1 MKGFPYRNMEELSI
15 FKKFRAPESVQD
27 FLNTIPINFEQ
38 NGETYRSPLQTL
50 RYMRAHCMEGA
61 LLAAAIFWYHGQAP
75 LLLDLRTTEDDSDH
89 VVALF
94 RRGGLWGAV
103 SKTNHPILRYRDP
116 VYRTVR
122 ELAMSYFHEY
132 FRNNG
137 KKTLREYSAPFSLLR
152 YDADWVVR
160 RAHARDIVDDLDN
173 SRHFSIMPKKIEKY
187 LRPADKIEI
196 QATKTTEW
204 KRAR

>member
-1 MKGFPYRNMEELSI
+1 MKRFPYHDIEEFSV
-15 FKKFRAPESVQD
+15 FKKLRTPESVQS
-27 FLNTIPINFEQ
+27 FLNKIPINFEL

-50 RYMRAHCMEGA
+50 RYKRAHCMEGA
-61 LLAAAIFWYHGQAP
+61 LLAAAVFWYHGQKP

-94 RRGGLWGAV
+94 RRGSLWGAV
-103 SKTNHPILRYRDP
+103 SKTNHPVLRYRDP

-132 FRNNG
+132 FKNSG
-137 KKTLREYSAPFSLLR
+137 KKTLREYSAPVSLLR

-173 SRHFSIMPKKIEKY
+173 SRHFSVMPKTTERR

-196 QATKTTEW
+196 MATKATEW